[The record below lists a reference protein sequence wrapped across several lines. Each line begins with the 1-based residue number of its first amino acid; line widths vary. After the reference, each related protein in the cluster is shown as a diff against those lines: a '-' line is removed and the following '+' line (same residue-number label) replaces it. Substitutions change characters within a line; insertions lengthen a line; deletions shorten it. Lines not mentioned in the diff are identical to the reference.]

1 MKNTLLIL
9 SSIIVIVSCSVK
21 EVKTDQL
28 VNRNGLDY
36 EINSTTPFTGISL
49 EYHENG
55 QLKEKVNIKDGKAN
69 GPSEVYSKEG
79 VIRSKIDWKE
89 GDIVGM
95 MVYFENGQL
104 MKKTGHSN
112 KKPQGI
118 FAEYYPSGQLKEKMN
133 YEDGKL
139 MGVVERYYDDGQ
151 LQEQESYENGDLS
164 ASEKYYPNGQL
175 IEKINYEDGKLMG
188 VVERYYDDGQLQE
201 KLYYKNGKLEGTLER
216 YYPKSYTLCS
226 NKEKKYIPCA
236 FQVLKEKLN
245 YKDGT
250 LDGLSKY
257 YGRYGDKEDDC
268 YWSERK
274 NYKEGS
280 LNGISETIEL
290 PTKIC
295 AGMQNIITNY
305 VNGDRFGYSFKY
317 ENGVLIDITHY
328 HNDKRHGIYTYF
340 NFDGTALTKYFYNGT
355 EYPLEKISM
364 YHSVPEIYYNNY
376 IYR

>member
-118 FAEYYPSGQLKEKMN
+118 FAEYYPSGQLQEKM
-133 YEDGKL
+133 
-139 MGVVERYYDDGQ
+139 
-151 LQEQESYENGDLS
+151 
-164 ASEKYYPNGQL
+164 
-175 IEKINYEDGKLMG
+175 NYEDGKLMG